1 MRTIKGPAIF
11 LAQFAGDK
19 PPFNSLASIG
29 RWAAGLGF
37 VGVQIPTWDGRLFE
51 LAKAAC
57 KKAWLTFAASRTEAD
72 FKALRDHVEWTRR
85 KHGSTDNSE
94 SVPIRK

>member
-1 MRTIKGPAIF
+1 MAVGRPNAATEWQWRAGFYPSSRPGEIKTGTA
-11 LAQFAGDK
+11 D
-19 PPFNSLASIG
+19 S
-29 RWAAGLGF
+29 
-37 VGVQIPTWDGRLFE
+37 FE
-51 LAKAAC
+51 LAKAAF